1 MNRSHHGHRRRSSA
15 SRIHQLRATILF
27 VTALPLAGCLP
38 WTLGE
43 TGETL
48 PRGRLTGGAGATA
61 LLPPFEVNE
70 AFAVPQLWGVVGLGG
85 VDVRADYAFPLTFR
99 AGIKVALPH
108 PDGWAIAATGGVG
121 VHGLPNV
128 AGGSA
133 RDVRADIHLYF
144 ADLGVVASGTGR
156 PRPYGAL
163 RATAPFVLG
172 EQPAATLW
180 SSMVVGVELGR
191 GRLRW
196 GPELGVVVPA
206 THPGD
211 ALAQVGFSVRWH

>member
-1 MNRSHHGHRRRSSA
+1 MSGRRGDRKA
-15 SRIHQLRATILF
+15 RAARGGPRTAAVLA
-27 VTALPLAGCLP
+27 VLALPLAGCLP
-38 WTLGE
+38 WALGE

-70 AFAVPQLWGVVGLGG
+70 AFAVPQLWGAVGLGG
-85 VDVRADYAFPLTFR
+85 LDVRADYAFPLTFR
-99 AGIKVALPH
+99 GGVKVALAH
-108 PDGWAIAATGGVG
+108 PGGWAIAATGGAG

-128 AGGSA
+128 TGGSD
-133 RDVRADIHLYF
+133 RDVRADIRLYF
-144 ADLGVVASGTGR
+144 ADVGVLASGTGR
-156 PRPYGAL
+156 LRPYGAL
-163 RATAPFVLG
+163 RATVPFVLG

-211 ALAQVGFSVRWH
+211 ALAQVGLSVRWR

>member
-1 MNRSHHGHRRRSSA
+1 MSGRRGDRKA
-15 SRIHQLRATILF
+15 RAAGSGPRTAAAL
-27 VTALPLAGCLP
+27 VALALPLAGCLP
-38 WTLGE
+38 WALGE

-48 PRGRLTGGAGATA
+48 PRGRLGAGAGATA
-61 LLPPFEVNE
+61 LLPPFEFNE
-70 AFAVPQLWGVVGLGG
+70 AFPVPQLWGAAGLGG

-99 AGIKVALPH
+99 AGLKVALPH
-108 PDGWAIAATGGVG
+108 PDGWAFAATGGAG

-128 AGGSA
+128 TGGSG

-144 ADLGVVASGTGR
+144 ADVGVVASGTGY

-163 RATAPFVLG
+163 RAMVPFVLG

-180 SSMVVGVELGR
+180 SSMVLGVELGR

-211 ALAQVGFSVRWH
+211 ALAQVGLSVRWR